1 MPQGDSVHLLLVWE
15 EPQCRFPLMCVLC
28 LGRWGEESIPSV
40 PPTPPSGQA
49 LAASLKS
56 NGNLSRLH
64 LEGNNIGDGGAE
76 ALAAEC
82 LPAGVGNERQFGG
95 LMWQEG

>member
-1 MPQGDSVHLLLVWE
+1 MVWE

-56 NGNLSRLH
+56 NGTLWL
-64 LEGNNIGDGGAE
+64 GYNNIGDGGAE

-82 LPAGVGNERQFGG
+82 LPAGVGE
-95 LMWQEG
+95 

>member
-1 MPQGDSVHLLLVWE
+1 
-15 EPQCRFPLMCVLC
+15 

-40 PPTPPSGQA
+40 PPTPPSGQS

-56 NGNLSRLH
+56 NGSLQTLWFHS
-64 LEGNNIGDGGAE
+64 NNIGDGGAE

-82 LPAGVGNERQFGG
+82 LPAGVGE
-95 LMWQEG
+95 

>member
-1 MPQGDSVHLLLVWE
+1 MQI
-15 EPQCRFPLMCVLC
+15 PLMCVLC

-56 NGNLSRLH
+56 NGS
-64 LEGNNIGDGGAE
+64 LEELDLQSNNIGDRGAE
-76 ALAAEC
+76 ALLAE
-82 LPAGVGNERQFGG
+82 
-95 LMWQEG
+95 